1 MYIYVISSGPE
12 TVKIG
17 YSADP
22 QRRLGELQVGHENPL
37 RIVHKERVPEDKA
50 PILEK
55 LIHVANRHKC
65 IHGEWFA
72 LTHEQATREV
82 QFAIIRHLDND

>member
-1 MYIYVISSGPE
+1 MFIYAIASGPE

-17 YSADP
+17 YSANP
-22 QRRLGELQVGHENPL
+22 ERRLGELQVGHEKRL
-37 RIVHKERVPEDKA
+37 KIVYKEAVPDKKA

-55 LIHVANRHKC
+55 LIHNANNHLR

-72 LTHEQATREV
+72 LTHEQAIQEV
-82 QFAIIRHLDND
+82 QFALIRYLED

>member
-1 MYIYVISSGPE
+1 MFIYAIASGPE

-17 YSADP
+17 YSANP
-22 QRRLGELQVGHENPL
+22 ERRLGELQVGHEKRL
-37 RIVHKERVPEDKA
+37 RIVYKEQVPEDKA
-50 PILEK
+50 PLLEK
-55 LIHVANRHKC
+55 LIHKANRHLR

-82 QFAIIRHLDND
+82 QFAIIRYLED